1 MIMGANFYRLIGAQ
15 FVSGLADNA
24 LLLIAIALH
33 LEQGGAG
40 WWIPLI
46 KFSFTTFYVIT
57 APVVGVL
64 SDRWS
69 KPRVMLVA
77 NGIKALGS
85 LGMLLGMPVIPAM
98 MVVGL
103 GAALYS
109 PAKYGLLTELV
120 PPSYLVR
127 ANSWIEISTVG
138 AAVLGI
144 VMGGYLISSTFTL
157 SAMTQG
163 LRDLLHSDS
172 PLCGS
177 LALTVLCYGVAL
189 VLNVWIKGSHMTYPR
204 TRANPLA
211 LLRQTAQHQQR
222 MWSDTDAGMSLGVT
236 TLFWGVSA
244 TMQLLVLQWS
254 QTHLGMSLDHAAYL
268 QGAVAVGVVGGA
280 WLAAR
285 WVPLEGAWR
294 VLPMGLVLG
303 VSLPI
308 MNWVHHPSVAL
319 ALMVMVGACGGFFVV
334 PMNALLQHR
343 GCHLLTAGQSIAIQ
357 NLNENL
363 SVMVMMLAYSALM
376 ALELPFFIITS
387 VLGAWIS
394 SGMLLIA
401 WRYHTRKKSS
411 ARSIV

>member
-1 MIMGANFYRLIGAQ
+1 MGANFYRLIVAQ

-46 KFSFTTFYVIT
+46 KFSFTTFYVLT
-57 APVVGVL
+57 APVAGVL
-64 SDRWS
+64 SDRWP
-69 KPRVMLVA
+69 KPHVMLVA
-77 NGIKALGS
+77 NGIKALGC

-109 PAKYGLLTELV
+109 PAKYGLITELV
-120 PPSYLVR
+120 PPAHLVR

-144 VMGGYLISSTFTL
+144 VMGGFLISDTFTL
-157 SAMTQG
+157 SGMTHA
-163 LRDLLHSDS
+163 LRSLLNSAS

-177 LALTVLCYGVAL
+177 LGFTVLCYGVAL
-189 VLNVWIKGSHMTYPR
+189 VLNVWIKGSHITYPR
-204 TRANPLA
+204 TPARPLA
-211 LLRQTAQHQQR
+211 LLRQTVQHQQR
-222 MWSDTDAGMSLGVT
+222 MWSDTEAGMSLGVT

-268 QGAVAVGVVGGA
+268 QGAVAVGVVVGA

-285 WVPLEGAWR
+285 WVSLEGAWR
-294 VLPMGLVLG
+294 VLPMGLLLG
-303 VSLPI
+303 LSLPC
-308 MNWVHHPSVAL
+308 MNWVHDPGVAL
-319 ALMVMVGACGGFFVV
+319 VMMAVVGACGGFFVV

-363 SVMVMMLAYSALM
+363 SVMAMMLVYSGLM
-376 ALELPFFIITS
+376 ALELPFSIITT
-387 VLGAWIS
+387 VLGIWIS

-411 ARSIV
+411 VRSAN

>member
-1 MIMGANFYRLIGAQ
+1 MMMGANFYRLIGAQ

-46 KFSFTTFYVIT
+46 KFSFTTFYVLT
-57 APVVGVL
+57 APVAGVL
-64 SDRWS
+64 SDRWP

-77 NGIKALGS
+77 NGIKALGCLS
-85 LGMLLGMPVIPAM
+85 MLLGMPVIPAM

-109 PAKYGLLTELV
+109 PAKYGLITELV
-120 PPSYLVR
+120 PATQLVR

-144 VMGGYLISSTFTL
+144 VMGGFLISDTFTL

-163 LRDLLHSDS
+163 LRDLLHSQS
-172 PLCGS
+172 SLCGS
-177 LALTVLCYGVAL
+177 LGLTVLCYGLAL
-189 VLNVWIKGSHMTYPR
+189 VLNMWIKDSHMTYPR
-204 TRANPLA
+204 TLANPLA
-211 LLRQTAQHQQR
+211 LLRQTAHHQQR
-222 MWSDTDAGMSLGVT
+222 MWSDTEAGMSLGVT

-285 WVPLEGAWR
+285 WVSLEGAWR
-294 VLPMGLVLG
+294 ILPMGLVLG

-308 MNWVHHPSVAL
+308 MNWVHHPGVAL

-357 NLNENL
+357 NFNENL
-363 SVMVMMLAYSALM
+363 SVMAMMLAYSALM
-376 ALELPFFIITS
+376 ALELPFSIITS

-411 ARSIV
+411 VRSTV

>member
-1 MIMGANFYRLIGAQ
+1 MGVNFYRLISAQ

-24 LLLIAIALH
+24 LLLVAIALH

-46 KFSFTTFYVIT
+46 KFSFTAFYVLT
-57 APVVGVL
+57 APVAGVL
-64 SDRWS
+64 SDRWP

-77 NGIKALGS
+77 NGIKALGC
-85 LGMLLGMPVIPAM
+85 LCMLLGMPVIPAM

-109 PAKYGLLTELV
+109 PAKYGLITELV
-120 PPSYLVR
+120 PSTHLVR

-144 VMGGYLISSTFTL
+144 VMGGFLISEAFT
-157 SAMTQG
+157 AGG
-163 LRDLLHSDS
+163 LTLVLRTVLHSDS

-177 LALTVLCYGVAL
+177 LGFTVFCYGAAL
-189 VLNVWIKGSHMTYPR
+189 VINLWITGPRITYPR
-204 TRANPLA
+204 MLASPRA
-211 LLRQTAQHQQR
+211 LLYQTLQHQRR
-222 MWSDTDAGMSLGVT
+222 MWTDTEAGMSLGVT

-254 QTHLGMSLDHAAYL
+254 QTHLGMSLDRAAYL
-268 QGAVAVGVVGGA
+268 QGAVALGVVVGA
-280 WLAAR
+280 GLAAR
-285 WVPLEGAWR
+285 WVSLSGAWR

-303 VSLPI
+303 LFLPC
-308 MNWVHHPSVAL
+308 MNWVHHPGIAM
-319 ALMVMVGACGGFFVV
+319 ALMVVVGACGGFFVV

-357 NLNENL
+357 NFNENL
-363 SVMVMMLAYSALM
+363 SVMAMMLAYSALM
-376 ALELPFFIITS
+376 ALELPFSIITS

-394 SGMLLIA
+394 VGMLVIA
-401 WRYHTRKKSS
+401 WRYHARRKSS
-411 ARSIV
+411 ARSIA

>member
-1 MIMGANFYRLIGAQ
+1 MGANFYRLIAAQ

-24 LLLIAIALH
+24 LLLAAIALH

-46 KFSFTTFYVIT
+46 KFSFTTFYVLT

-77 NGIKALGS
+77 NGIKALGC

-109 PAKYGLLTELV
+109 PAKYGLITELV
-120 PPSYLVR
+120 PPAQLVR

-144 VMGGYLISSTFTL
+144 VMGGFLISDMFTL
-157 SAMTQG
+157 SAMTQI

-172 PLCGS
+172 LLCGS
-177 LALTVLCYGVAL
+177 LGFTVLCYVLAL
-189 VLNVWIKGSHMTYPR
+189 VLNIWIKGSHITYPR
-204 TRANPLA
+204 TLVHPLA
-211 LLRQTAQHQQR
+211 LLRQTAQHQHR
-222 MWSDTDAGMSLGVT
+222 MWSDTEAGMSLGVT

-268 QGAVAVGVVGGA
+268 QGAVAVGVVVGA

-285 WVPLEGAWR
+285 WVSLEGAWR
-294 VLPMGLVLG
+294 VLPIGLVLG
-303 VSLPI
+303 ISLPC
-308 MNWVHHPSVAL
+308 MNWVHHPSVAVL
-319 ALMVMVGACGGFFVV
+319 LMILVGACGGFFVV

-343 GCHLLTAGQSIAIQ
+343 GCQLLTAGQSIAIQ
-357 NLNENL
+357 NFNENL
-363 SVMVMMLAYSALM
+363 SVMAMMLGYSALM
-376 ALELPFFIITS
+376 AMDLPFLVITS

-394 SGMLLIA
+394 AGMLMIA
-401 WRYHTRKKSS
+401 WRYHARKKSAAES
-411 ARSIV
+411 AT

>member
-1 MIMGANFYRLIGAQ
+1 MGANFYRLIAAQ

-24 LLLIAIALH
+24 LLLVAIALH

-46 KFSFTTFYVIT
+46 KFSFTTFYVLT

-77 NGIKALGS
+77 NGIKALGC
-85 LGMLLGMPVIPAM
+85 LGMLLGMPVILAM

-109 PAKYGLLTELV
+109 PAKYGLITELV
-120 PPSYLVR
+120 PAAQLVR

-144 VMGGYLISSTFTL
+144 VMGGFLISDMFTL
-157 SAMTQG
+157 SAMTQI

-172 PLCGS
+172 LLCGS
-177 LALTVLCYGVAL
+177 LGFTVLCYVLAL
-189 VLNVWIKGSHMTYPR
+189 VLNIWIKGSHITYPR
-204 TRANPLA
+204 TLVQPLA
-211 LLRQTAQHQQR
+211 LLRQTAQHQHR
-222 MWSDTDAGMSLGVT
+222 MWSDTEAGMSLGVT

-268 QGAVAVGVVGGA
+268 QGAVAVGVVVGA

-285 WVPLEGAWR
+285 WVSLEGAWR
-294 VLPMGLVLG
+294 VLPIGLVLG
-303 VSLPI
+303 ISLPC
-308 MNWVHHPSVAL
+308 MNWVHHPGVAVV
-319 ALMVMVGACGGFFVV
+319 LMILVGACGGFFVV

-343 GCHLLTAGQSIAIQ
+343 GCQLLTAGQSIAIQ
-357 NLNENL
+357 NFNENL
-363 SVMVMMLAYSALM
+363 SVMAMMLGYSALM
-376 ALELPFFIITS
+376 AMDLPFSVITS

-394 SGMLLIA
+394 AGMLMIA
-401 WRYHTRKKSS
+401 WRYHARKKSAAES
-411 ARSIV
+411 AT

>member
-1 MIMGANFYRLIGAQ
+1 MGANFHRLIAAQ

-46 KFSFTTFYVIT
+46 KFSFTTFYVLT
-57 APVVGVL
+57 APVAGVL
-64 SDRWS
+64 SDRWP

-77 NGIKALGS
+77 NGIKALGC
-85 LGMLLGMPVIPAM
+85 LGMLLGLPVIPAM
-98 MVVGL
+98 MIVGL

-109 PAKYGLLTELV
+109 PAKYGLITELV
-120 PPSYLVR
+120 PASQLVR

-144 VMGGYLISSTFTL
+144 VAGGFLISETFTTG
-157 SAMTQG
+157 AWAQV
-163 LRDLLHSDS
+163 LRNWLHSDS

-177 LALTVLCYGVAL
+177 LGLTVLCYGLAL
-189 VLNVWIKGSHMTYPR
+189 VISLWIRGRHIIYPR
-204 TRANPLA
+204 LLAHPLA
-211 LLRQTAQHQQR
+211 LLRQTAQHQLR
-222 MWSDTDAGMSLGVT
+222 MWSDTEAGMSLGVT

-254 QTHLGMSLDHAAYL
+254 QTHLGMSLDRAAYL
-268 QGAVAVGVVGGA
+268 QGAVAVGVVAGA
-280 WLAAR
+280 FLAAR
-285 WVPLEGAWR
+285 WVSLEGAWR

-303 VSLPI
+303 LALPC
-308 MNWVHHPSVAL
+308 MNWVHHPGVAL
-319 ALMVMVGACGGFFVV
+319 ILMVLVGACGGFFVV

-343 GCHLLTAGQSIAIQ
+343 GCQLLTAGQSIAIQ
-357 NLNENL
+357 NFNENL
-363 SVMVMMLAYSALM
+363 SVMAMMLAYSGLM
-376 ALELPFFIITS
+376 ALGLPFAIISS

-394 SGMLLIA
+394 AGMLLIA
-401 WRYHTRKKSS
+401 WRYH
-411 ARSIV
+411 ARRRVSVRSVL

>member
-1 MIMGANFYRLIGAQ
+1 MGANFYRLIATQ

-46 KFSFTTFYVIT
+46 KFSFTTCYVFT
-57 APVVGVL
+57 APVAGVL

-69 KPRVMLVA
+69 KPHVMLVA
-77 NGIKALGS
+77 NGIKALGC
-85 LGMLLGMPVIPAM
+85 LGMLLGLPVIAAM
-98 MVVGL
+98 MIVGL

-109 PAKYGLLTELV
+109 PAKYGLITELV
-120 PPSYLVR
+120 PSNQLVR
-127 ANSWIEISTVG
+127 ANGWIEISTVG

-144 VMGGYLISSTFTL
+144 VLGGFLISETFT
-157 SAMTQG
+157 QG
-163 LRDLLHSDS
+163 AFSEELGSWLRSDS
-172 PLCGS
+172 RLSGS
-177 LALTVLCYGVAL
+177 IGFTVLAYVLAL
-189 VLNVWIKGSHMTYPR
+189 VLNVWIRGSHITYPR
-204 TRANPLA
+204 TIAHPWA
-211 LLRQTAQHQQR
+211 LLRQTAAHQQR

-254 QTHLGMSLDHAAYL
+254 QTHLGMSLDRAAYL

-280 WLAAR
+280 FLAAR
-285 WVPLEGAWR
+285 CVSLEGAWK
-294 VLPMGLVLG
+294 VLPMGFVLG
-303 VSLPI
+303 ISLPC
-308 MNWVHHPSVAL
+308 MNWVHHPGVAL
-319 ALMVMVGACGGFFVV
+319 GLMVMVGACGGFFVV

-357 NLNENL
+357 NFNENL
-363 SVMVMMLAYSALM
+363 SVMAMMLVYSGLM
-376 ALELPFFIITS
+376 ALDLSFLAISS

-394 SGMLLIA
+394 AGMLLIA
-401 WRYHTRKKSS
+401 WRYHARRRVS
-411 ARSIV
+411 AGSTA

>member
-1 MIMGANFYRLIGAQ
+1 MMMGANFYRLIGAQ

-46 KFSFTTFYVIT
+46 KFSFTTFYVLT
-57 APVVGVL
+57 APVAGVL
-64 SDRWS
+64 SDRWP

-77 NGIKALGS
+77 NGIKALGCLS
-85 LGMLLGMPVIPAM
+85 MLLGMPVIPAM

-109 PAKYGLLTELV
+109 PAKYGLITELV
-120 PPSYLVR
+120 PPTQLVR

-144 VMGGYLISSTFTL
+144 VMGGFLISDTFTL

-163 LRDLLHSDS
+163 LRDLLHSQS
-172 PLCGS
+172 SLCGS
-177 LALTVLCYGVAL
+177 LGLTVLCYGLAL
-189 VLNVWIKGSHMTYPR
+189 VLNMWIKDSHMTYPR
-204 TRANPLA
+204 TLANPLA
-211 LLRQTAQHQQR
+211 LLRQTAHHQQR
-222 MWSDTDAGMSLGVT
+222 MWSDTEAGMSLGVT

-285 WVPLEGAWR
+285 WVSLEGAWR
-294 VLPMGLVLG
+294 ILPMGLVLG

-308 MNWVHHPSVAL
+308 MNWVHHPGVAL

-357 NLNENL
+357 NFNENL
-363 SVMVMMLAYSALM
+363 SVMAMMLAYSALM
-376 ALELPFFIITS
+376 ALELPFSIITS

-411 ARSIV
+411 VRSTV

>member
-1 MIMGANFYRLIGAQ
+1 MGANFYRLIAAQ
-15 FVSGLADNA
+15 FVSSLADNA

-46 KFSFTTFYVIT
+46 KFSFTTLYVLT
-57 APVVGVL
+57 APVAGVL
-64 SDRWS
+64 SDRWP

-77 NGIKALGS
+77 NGIKALGC
-85 LGMLLGMPVIPAM
+85 LGMLLGIPVIPAM

-109 PAKYGLLTELV
+109 PAKYGLITELV
-120 PPSYLVR
+120 PAGHLVQ

-144 VMGGYLISSTFTL
+144 VMGGFLISDLFTQGV
-157 SAMTQG
+157 MTQG
-163 LRDLLHSDS
+163 LRAVLHSQS

-177 LALTVLCYGVAL
+177 LGFTVLCYVGSL
-189 VLNVWIKGSHMTYPR
+189 VLTVWITGSNITYPR
-204 TRANPLA
+204 TMAHPLA
-211 LLRQTAQHQQR
+211 LLRQTMHHQQR

-254 QTHLGMSLDHAAYL
+254 QTHLGMSLDRAAYL
-268 QGAVAVGVVGGA
+268 QGAVAAGVVVGA
-280 WLAAR
+280 FLAAR
-285 WVPLEGAWR
+285 WVSLEGAWR
-294 VLPMGLVLG
+294 VLPLGLVLG
-303 VSLPI
+303 LSLPC
-308 MNWVHHPSVAL
+308 MNWVHHPGVAL

-343 GCHLLTAGQSIAIQ
+343 GCQLLTAGQSIAIQ
-357 NLNENL
+357 NFNENL
-363 SVMVMMLAYSALM
+363 SVMAMMLAYSALM
-376 ALELPFFIITS
+376 ALDLSFSTITYL
-387 VLGAWIS
+387 LGAWIS
-394 SGMLLIA
+394 TGMLMIA
-401 WRYHTRKKSS
+401 WRHH
-411 ARSIV
+411 ARRTS